1 MTRWGTWWLLVC
13 SLLLVNVLMFLTF
26 FGASGTTARA
36 RRALEPASLTAC
48 ADEASRAAGL
58 GNLRINAGSAH
69 FVGPAAVEFTVSVP
83 EVGALTVVCRFDEP
97 GDDTDGA
104 LPVRSVEVQR

>member
-48 ADEASRAAGL
+48 ADTASRAEGIDRV
-58 GNLRINAGSAH
+58 RINVGSAR
-69 FVGPAAVEFTVSVP
+69 FVGPATVELTVSAP
-83 EVGALTVVCRFDEP
+83 GVGALTVVCGFGEP
-97 GDDTDGA
+97 DDTDGA
-104 LPVRSVEVQR
+104 LPVRSAEVRR